1 MIRGSNYLE
10 ATAVRN
16 TVRPTGLGQ
25 DSCYTQIRIRY
36 CEANVVID
44 MVLVTQPTLATMRFI
59 PSAWYRIVKCSEIT
73 GLRIE
78 TRAAKTAQQPDIRSS
93 HRTNLDGPTLHMQG
107 RNNEHVFHHHALGVW
122 SSDQSEPLPKPSHRL
137 RHALLKSIYS
147 HVYRANPPR
156 LRNYTYIPRCSY
168 SSVRSPTLRCGF
180 HNRFS

>member
-10 ATAVRN
+10 GEDLINCVQFAAEHEVVDRTVLALNVYTATAVRN

-78 TRAAKTAQQPDIRSS
+78 TRAAKTAQQPDIRCV
-93 HRTNLDGPTLHMQG
+93 LFG
-107 RNNEHVFHHHALGVW
+107 
-122 SSDQSEPLPKPSHRL
+122 
-137 RHALLKSIYS
+137 
-147 HVYRANPPR
+147 
-156 LRNYTYIPRCSY
+156 
-168 SSVRSPTLRCGF
+168 SV
-180 HNRFS
+180 NV